1 MQNLMQMI
9 LIAKYVINGSNETF
23 DGPSSHYI
31 KKSISSRQIMVPSWK
46 VKQDLLDQRCPIEFS
61 MKMENSLSTS
71 HIFLLVTWNM
81 ACETEEISYEF
92 YLVWINLN
100 LKSHVWLVATLMY
113 GTALEDNTR

>member
-1 MQNLMQMI
+1 
-9 LIAKYVINGSNETF
+9 
-23 DGPSSHYI
+23 
-31 KKSISSRQIMVPSWK
+31 MVPSWK